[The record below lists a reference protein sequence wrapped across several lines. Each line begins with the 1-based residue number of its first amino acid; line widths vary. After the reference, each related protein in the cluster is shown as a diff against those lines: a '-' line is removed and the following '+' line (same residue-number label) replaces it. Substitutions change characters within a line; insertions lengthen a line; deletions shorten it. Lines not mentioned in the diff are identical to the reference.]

1 MPSDESDSSL
11 EDAKD
16 VANVTDA
23 AVRQELVECHRAFLM
38 FLRRRVSNQAD
49 AEEVL
54 QDFMERALRR
64 AGDLR
69 DIQSLRGWLSRV
81 LATTLIDHYRRTS
94 RRKETLREP
103 SEMEDF
109 VGEPDDEI
117 DAAVCHCLYRLLPT
131 IKADYSDLIWR
142 IDLLGEPRDQVA
154 VSVGLNLNNVN
165 VKLHRA
171 RRALKTRLEDVCL
184 TCPEH
189 GYLDCQCD
197 TGQHIHDIRQGN
209 SRVEKISQS

>member
-1 MPSDESDSSL
+1 MIEPSDPSVTLSVDT
-11 EDAKD
+11 EDAAK
-16 VANVTDA
+16 VADD
-23 AVRQELVECHRAFLM
+23 AVRRELVECHRAFLM
-38 FLRRRVSNQAD
+38 FLRRRLSNHAD

-54 QDFMERALRR
+54 QDFMERALKR

-81 LATTLIDHYRRTS
+81 LATTLIDHHRRTS

-103 SEMEDF
+103 SEMEDIAF
-109 VGEPDDEI
+109 VPDDEI

-171 RRALKTRLEDVCL
+171 RRALKARLEDVCL

-197 TGQHIHDIRQGN
+197 TGSHIRDIRQ
-209 SRVEKISQS
+209 K